1 MIQEISFL
9 QLGFAYLFM
18 VLVLVLS
25 YRTKVGREKEIVI
38 ACVRMTVQ
46 LIAVG
51 YLLTLVFAKPNPVV
65 TIIIIGF
72 MGFFAVDNIKKRIR
86 GNISKAFK
94 RIIVLAMWASSLIC
108 LLYFVIIVIG
118 ISPWYNPQYFIPV
131 AGMIFGNS
139 MNGIALGATRLI
151 KGFEEQSARIETALM
166 LGATPKKAVMPIL
179 RDAFDNALMPT
190 INSMLG
196 MGIVSLPGMMT
207 GQILAGNSPLIATR
221 YQIGIMLAIAGSVA
235 LASALLVELGYRTF
249 FNKKGQLQ
257 AMSSFEAK

>member
-1 MIQEISFL
+1 MKDVSFL
-9 QLGFAYLFM
+9 QLAFAYLFM
-18 VLVLVLS
+18 VIVLVLS

-38 ACVRMTVQ
+38 ACFRMTVQ

-51 YLLTLVFAKPNPVV
+51 YLLTIVFANPNPVW
-65 TIIIIGF
+65 TILIIGL

-86 GNISKAFK
+86 GNISEQFK
-94 RIIVLAMWASSLIC
+94 RIIALSMWISSLVC
-108 LLYFVIIVIG
+108 LLYFVLIVIG

-151 KGFEEQSARIETALM
+151 KGFEEQAPRIETALM
-166 LGATPKKAVMPIL
+166 LGATPKKAAMPIL

-235 LASALLVELGYRTF
+235 LASALLVEFGYKTF
-249 FNKKGQLQ
+249 FNKKDQLQ
-257 AMSSFEAK
+257 EMTGCRK